1 MNHISSTDIFLY
13 LLLLMVVNMYKH
25 G

>member
-1 MNHISSTDIFLY
+1 MNHISSTDIF
-13 LLLLMVVNMYKH
+13 VFVIINGSNMYKH

>member
-1 MNHISSTDIFLY
+1 MNHISSTDFLY
-13 LLLLMVVNMYKH
+13 LLLLMVVNMYKL